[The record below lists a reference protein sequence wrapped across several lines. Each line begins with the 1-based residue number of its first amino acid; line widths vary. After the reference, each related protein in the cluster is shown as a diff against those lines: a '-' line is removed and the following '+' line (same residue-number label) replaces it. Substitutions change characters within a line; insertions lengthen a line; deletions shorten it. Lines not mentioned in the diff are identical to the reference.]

1 MSAGMDTDT
10 CTNTCTVSV
19 RERERQRVRK
29 RVRESVIES
38 TRMRTL
44 RACVYGNV
52 ISFTRTLCR

>member
-10 CTNTCTVSV
+10 CTSTCTE

-44 RACVYGNV
+44 RACVHDNV
-52 ISFTRTLCR
+52 ILFTRTLCM